1 MKAQHFFLASA
12 SAAVPD
18 RWREAFPEGQA
29 LNAAARQS
37 RLLARLPAPCMVWLC
52 SADAQWPV
60 YLRQILQAQPG
71 ARVVLLSGMP
81 EALEG
86 LNALNQ
92 GVRGYTHAYGVPAL
106 LQEVALVVEHG
117 GLWVGPDLLQRL
129 VGASNAALAGRAA
142 LDKAKARAPA
152 ATVAAVVAAPVAN
165 VWALLSAREA
175 QVARAVTAGR
185 SNREVA
191 DLLFI
196 SERTVKAHLGAVFEK
211 LGVRDRLQLVLH
223 LAASADQGATPAT
236 ELLP

>member
-1 MKAQHFFLASA
+1 MLGLAVALSGEFGREHREIARNRGFNFFFRPRASQCL
-12 SAAVPD
+12 
-18 RWREAFPEGQA
+18 GHGIG
-29 LNAAARQS
+29 
-37 RLLARLPAPCMVWLC
+37 LPAT
-52 SADAQWPV
+52 
-60 YLRQILQAQPG
+60 
-71 ARVVLLSGMP
+71 
-81 EALEG
+81 LEG

-152 ATVAAVVAAPVAN
+152 ATADAVVAAPVAN

-175 QVARAVTAGR
+175 QVARAVTVGR

-211 LGVRDRLQLVLH
+211 LGVRDRLQLVLR
-223 LAASADQGATPAT
+223 LAASADPGSTPAT

>member
-18 RWREAFPEGQA
+18 RWREAFLAGQA
-29 LNAAARQS
+29 LNAAALQS
-37 RLLARLPAPCMVWLC
+37 RLLARLPTQCMVWLS
-52 SADAQWPV
+52 SADAQWPDC
-60 YLRQILQAQPG
+60 LRQILQAQPG
-71 ARVVLLSGMP
+71 ARVVLLSGIP
-81 EALEG
+81 EPLEG
-86 LNALNQ
+86 LSALNQ
-92 GVRGYTHAYGVPAL
+92 GVRGYTHAYSVPAL

-129 VGASNAALAGRAA
+129 VGSTNTALAR
-142 LDKAKARAPA
+142 LPAPA
-152 ATVAAVVAAPVAN
+152 KTPAPGPTATAAASA
-165 VWALLSAREA
+165 WAKLSAREA
-175 QVARAVTAGR
+175 QVARAVSAGR

-211 LGVRDRLQLVLH
+211 LGVRDRLQLVLR
-223 LAASADQGATPAT
+223 LTASADPGSAPAT